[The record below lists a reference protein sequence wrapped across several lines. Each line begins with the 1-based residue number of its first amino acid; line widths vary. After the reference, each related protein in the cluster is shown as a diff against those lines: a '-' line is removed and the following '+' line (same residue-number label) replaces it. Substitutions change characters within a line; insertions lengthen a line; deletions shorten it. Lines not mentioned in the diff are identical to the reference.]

1 MFGYYLDLAVRS
13 FRRNKM
19 LTALM
24 VLSIAVGIGAAM
36 TMLTV
41 THLLSGDPLPGKSQH
56 IFYPQLDPTP
66 DASGGKPR
74 PYPTDMMDYT
84 SAMAL
89 YQAKRADRQA
99 PVVDSPIKLYAQ
111 DSGKPALV
119 TTMLSTST
127 DFFPMFDVPFAY
139 GGGWNAQDDDR
150 RARVAVISSDLNDTL
165 FGGGDSVGRTL
176 RIRDADVRI
185 VGVLAPWRP
194 SPLYYRVAGGRFSS
208 GDTASSYRKPEDV
221 FVPFF
226 TGLEIND
233 GHFQQFTC
241 WDLPGTPGHLQN
253 TTCAWVQ
260 LWVQLDTP
268 AKVADYRLFIAGY
281 AAQQKA
287 MGRIGHAE
295 NARMLSLMEWLDFNG
310 VVPRDVKLQ
319 AWLAL
324 AFLLICLFNTVGL
337 LLAKFL
343 RRGGEIGVRRAL
355 GASRRA
361 IFAQCMVE
369 AGLIGLVGGTLGLVL
384 TLVGLWAVRQ
394 QPIEYADLVHLDVQ
408 MFATTFALSIVASMA
423 AGLFPASRASR
434 VVPAM
439 QLKTL

>member
-1 MFGYYLDLAVRS
+1 
-13 FRRNKM
+13 
-19 LTALM
+19 
-24 VLSIAVGIGAAM
+24 
-36 TMLTV
+36 
-41 THLLSGDPLPGKSQH
+41 
-56 IFYPQLDPTP
+56 
-66 DASGGKPR
+66 
-74 PYPTDMMDYT
+74 MMDYT

-89 YQAKRADRQA
+89 YQARRADRQA
-99 PVVDSPIKLYAQ
+99 PVVASGVKLRAP
-111 DSGKPALV
+111 DTGKPALV
-119 TTMLSTST
+119 TTMLSTSA
-127 DFFPMFDVPFAY
+127 DFFPMFEVPFAY
-139 GGGWNAQDDDR
+139 GSGWSAQDDDR
-150 RARVAVISSDLNDTL
+150 RARVAVISSDLNESL
-165 FGGGDSVGRTL
+165 FGGGNSVGRTL

-208 GDTASSYRKPEDV
+208 GDTSSEYRKPEDV
-221 FVPFF
+221 FLPFF
-226 TGLEIND
+226 TGLEVND
-233 GHFQQFTC
+233 GHFDQFTC
-241 WDLPGTPGHLQN
+241 WSLPDTPGHLQN
-253 TTCAWVQ
+253 TDCAWVQ

-268 AKVADYRLFIAGY
+268 ARVADYRRFVAGY

-287 MGRIGHAE
+287 AGRIAHAD
-295 NARMLSLMEWLDFNG
+295 NARMPSLMEWLDFNG

-324 AFLLICLFNTVGL
+324 AFLLVCLFNTVGL

-369 AGLIGLVGGTLGLVL
+369 AGLIGLIGGTLGLLL
-384 TLVGLWAVRQ
+384 TLAGLWAVRQ
-394 QPIEYADLVHLDVQ
+394 QPIEYADLVHLDLQ
-408 MFATTFALSIVASMA
+408 MFAATFALSVAASLA